1 MKPEVLSDRRKWMG
15 DRSSLFLTGWDEQEF
30 GYELCRQRVG
40 QPGPEVQPLICA
52 ARMMTFGER
61 LADMRDEI
69 DPGRISHAQIGMT
82 IDMDDVEWPRSPI
95 VSIKQQLQDGALQKK
110 CAQPVRQ
117 RKPTPRPCLA
127 MLCASMIDLL
137 LRRNRARL
145 SPEEE
150 DEPIRRHA
158 KRVSPD
164 SPARR
169 REQEGSASARPQTP
183 NAASSSGDSA
193 SSASATSMSRR
204 MEAGR
209 SRCAA
214 PVAPALERTACHCS
228 VGGCSPSSDRRAAR
242 MSSIGTGRGRRAVC
256 EGMAAL

>member
-1 MKPEVLSDRRKWMG
+1 
-15 DRSSLFLTGWDEQEF
+15 
-30 GYELCRQRVG
+30 
-40 QPGPEVQPLICA
+40 
-52 ARMMTFGER
+52 
-61 LADMRDEI
+61 
-69 DPGRISHAQIGMT
+69 
-82 IDMDDVEWPRSPI
+82 
-95 VSIKQQLQDGALQKK
+95 
-110 CAQPVRQ
+110 
-117 RKPTPRPCLA
+117 

-137 LRRNRARL
+137 IRRNRARL

-164 SPARR
+164 RPAR

-183 NAASSSGDSA
+183 SAASSSGDSA

-242 MSSIGTGRGRRAVC
+242 MSSIGTGAGAGRFANGWLPSDGGSVRRPGCQDRALDLRLQCRVLGNVEWMQIAGNGLRHDC
-256 EGMAAL
+256 ASFRFRSPQAYGRNVRRRWIWKCFVRLQEATAADLISQFHCRSTCVNDANQSA